1 MTDLL
6 QHPDLVSFWVST
18 GASLRLGLEKT
29 TQRFCYKDPRDHK
42 FYILNGHE
50 DLEKLLIEDLTTEYT
65 RSGNKY
71 TLFFEQSDWLYLEKY
86 KIELLSSLASMPDV
100 SIEVQ
105 IVEDEPTDQY
115 LIEYMSK
122 GRQFSID

>member
-1 MTDLL
+1 MNLL

-29 TQRFCYKDPRDHK
+29 TERFCYKDPRDQR

-65 RSGNKY
+65 RSGSKY

-115 LIEYMSK
+115 LIEYMNK